1 MYLLGYDVGS
11 SSIKAALVDAHS
23 GNVADSI
30 KFPDNEMGIKAIHP
44 GWAEQDPETW
54 WENLCQATRKL
65 MKRNNHIDRADIKG
79 IGIAYQMH
87 GLVLID
93 KDHHILRPSIIWCDS
108 RAVDIG
114 NKAFTELGE
123 ERCLRHLMNSPGN
136 FTASKLKW
144 VQENEP
150 GIYEKVYKFLL
161 PGDFIAMKITGE
173 VSTTISGLSEGIFW
187 DFKINEVAEFLLDHF
202 KIDRNLIPVITP
214 TFSVQGELT
223 HESAAML
230 GLKEGTPV
238 TYRAGDQPNNALSLN
253 VLQPGEVA
261 ASGGTSGV
269 VYGIVDRP
277 VFDQRSRVNGFAH
290 VTHQPANPRLGILL
304 CLNGAGIQYSWLKQ
318 NTGSDDLTFTEM
330 ENIASSIPVGSENL
344 RMIPFGNGTE
354 RIFSNRNLG
363 AHIINLQFNVHNKA
377 HLYRAALEGIAFSFV
392 YGMEI
397 LKELGLDAS
406 IIRAGNDNLFQSEI
420 FSATVATLA
429 DSRIEVVETT
439 GAIGAAKAAGVA
451 AGFFSTVSEALQNI
465 EINRVY
471 YPVNDRRRNQYI
483 EAWQMWKTDLEYILT
498 Q

>member
-1 MYLLGYDVGS
+1 
-11 SSIKAALVDAHS
+11 
-23 GNVADSI
+23 
-30 KFPDNEMGIKAIHP
+30 
-44 GWAEQDPETW
+44 
-54 WENLCQATRKL
+54 
-65 MKRNNHIDRADIKG
+65 
-79 IGIAYQMH
+79 
-87 GLVLID
+87 
-93 KDHHILRPSIIWCDS
+93 
-108 RAVDIG
+108 
-114 NKAFTELGE
+114 
-123 ERCLRHLMNSPGN
+123 
-136 FTASKLKW
+136 
-144 VQENEP
+144 
-150 GIYEKVYKFLL
+150 
-161 PGDFIAMKITGE
+161 
-173 VSTTISGLSEGIFW
+173 
-187 DFKINEVAEFLLDHF
+187 
-202 KIDRNLIPVITP
+202 
-214 TFSVQGELT
+214 
-223 HESAAML
+223 
-230 GLKEGTPV
+230 
-238 TYRAGDQPNNALSLN
+238 
-253 VLQPGEVA
+253 
-261 ASGGTSGV
+261 
-269 VYGIVDRP
+269 
-277 VFDQRSRVNGFAH
+277 
-290 VTHQPANPRLGILL
+290 
-304 CLNGAGIQYSWLKQ
+304 
-318 NTGSDDLTFTEM
+318 M

-363 AHIINLQFNVHNKA
+363 AHIINLQFNIHNKA